1 MMLQVE
7 HEQLKTKIKEA
18 RKKLFVKRKEY
29 TELRIFEWKL
39 AHRTLETLKE
49 KLHERTERLA
59 QLKIKVL

>member
-39 AHRTLETLKE
+39 AMRKLETLKE
-49 KLHERTERLA
+49 KLHERKEHLA
-59 QLKIKVL
+59 HLKIKVL

>member
-1 MMLQVE
+1 MLQVE

-39 AHRTLETLKE
+39 ALRTLETLKE